1 MSKVLRPAGNIC
13 TQVYL
18 MLGAFPYSIFQPN
31 VISIAEDVNIIGQ
44 SLKGRKLILKPVN
57 NDTPANTT
65 KHADEARYTTVE
77 VMFFGSIA
85 VTIATKAPTNISAMP
100 SVIHSIA
107 IIFRLSA
114 LISPK
119 SRMTDFV
126 GKRCET
132 PQRNGSAAPTYIR
145 ISPFILSGTYRNIR
159 WKIFHLL
166 RYYA

>member
-1 MSKVLRPAGNIC
+1 MSKVLRPGGSKC
-13 TQVYL
+13 TQVDL
-18 MLGAFPYSIFQPN
+18 TLGAFPYSIFQPN

-65 KHADEARYTTVE
+65 RHADEARYTAAE

-85 VTIATKAPTNISAMP
+85 VTIATKAPTNISAIP

-132 PQRNGSAAPTYIR
+132 PQRNGRAAPTYIK
-145 ISPFILSGTYRNIR
+145 ISPFILSGTYRKFR

-166 RYYA
+166 R